1 MAWRLNIVLA
11 VLAAWVAPAG
21 AVPVAGTAS
30 VAGSATVDDSAP
42 AVPEPELG
50 AARINTPDPA
60 GLPAVKIQDLHY
72 GDVLFHFYARDHF
85 EALVRLSAYRDQGH
99 LNPHARDAE
108 LLRGGLYLSLGQHRE
123 AREIF
128 ERLLAD
134 ATTPAP
140 VRDRAWFYLGK
151 VLYATGNF
159 DQSERALRA
168 VSGGLPI
175 ELESERRL
183 LIAQGLMYRG
193 QFDAAIAELDGWQGP
208 DNWTAYGRFNLGVA
222 LVRANRAER
231 GHAMLEQVGLL
242 QTTDPELLS
251 LRDKANLALGY
262 SLLQAGQPVTARA
275 ALDRVR
281 LEGSQANKALL
292 GAGWADAAAGDY
304 QEALVPWIELHGRDL
319 LDAAVQE
326 SYLAVPYAYAEL
338 SAIGQAVQYYE
349 QAIAAYDAERIR
361 IEESITAIRAGRLL
375 TAALAADGGAQ
386 PDWFAQLTTL
396 PDAPESRYLYHL
408 LAGNEFQEGLKS
420 YRSLVSMAQNLD
432 GWSTSL
438 GAYSDMLE
446 TRRSAFT
453 AKLPEADRRLA
464 AVDVA
469 DINRRRDELRARL
482 EAALHDRDTRALAT
496 DAESQ
501 WLNMLAG
508 VDAELAAHAGDAS
521 FDDAREKAR
530 LARGVVMWNLDAAWK
545 TRIWQAQRAMRE
557 LDAVVYDART
567 RQAEAMKARKG
578 APERAAALAVR
589 VDAVSPR
596 VTDLANRVAAAREA
610 QGRRLADIA
619 INELEEQRHRLDEYS
634 VQARYAIATI
644 YDRASSG
651 AP

>member
-11 VLAAWVAPAG
+11 LLAAWAVPAG
-21 AVPVAGTAS
+21 AVPVTGTAPVES
-30 VAGSATVDDSAP
+30 PAAIAGSAP
-42 AVPEPELG
+42 AATEPELG
-50 AARINTPDPA
+50 AARIHTTDPA
-60 GLPAVKIQDLHY
+60 GLPEVKIQDLHY

-134 ATTPAP
+134 ATTPGP

-151 VLYATGNF
+151 VLYATGHF

-168 VSGGLPI
+168 VSKGLPI

-231 GHAMLEQVGLL
+231 GHAMLAQVGLL

-262 SLLQAGQPVTARA
+262 ALLQAGQPVAART

-281 LEGSQANKALL
+281 LEGPQANKALL
-292 GAGWADAAAGDY
+292 GAGWADAAGGDY
-304 QEALVPWIELHGRDL
+304 QEALVPWVELHGRDL

-338 SAIGQAVQYYE
+338 SAIGQAVGYYE
-349 QAIAAYDAERIR
+349 QAIAAYDAERSR
-361 IEESITAIRAGRLL
+361 IEESIVAIRAGHLL
-375 TAALAADGGAQ
+375 TAALAADGGARA
-386 PDWFAQLTTL
+386 DWFAQLTEL

-408 LAGNEFQEGLKS
+408 LAGHEFQEGLKS
-420 YRSLVSMAQNLD
+420 YRSLESMAQNLY

-438 GAYSDMLE
+438 GAFSDMLE
-446 TRRSAFT
+446 TRSSAF
-453 AKLPEADRRLA
+453 AGKLPEADRRLA
-464 AVDVA
+464 TVDVA
-469 DINRRRDELRARL
+469 AINRRRDELRARL
-482 EAALHDRDTRALAT
+482 EAARRDRDTTALTT
-496 DAESQ
+496 DTERQ
-501 WLNMLAG
+501 WLSMLAG
-508 VDAELAAHAGDAS
+508 VDAELATHAGDAS

-530 LARGVVMWNLDAAWK
+530 LARGVVTWNLDAAWK
-545 TRIWQAQRAMRE
+545 TRVWQAQRAMRE
-557 LDAVVYDART
+557 LDAAVSDARA
-567 RQAEAMKARKG
+567 RQAGAVKARQG
-578 APERAAALAVR
+578 TPERAAALAVH

-596 VTDLANRVAAAREA
+596 VTELTVRVEAAKEA

-619 INELEEQRHRLDEYS
+619 INELEDQRHRLDEYS

>member
-11 VLAAWVAPAG
+11 VLAAWAAAAG
-21 AVPVAGTAS
+21 AVPVAGSAS
-30 VAGSATVDDSAP
+30 VAGSATADDS
-42 AVPEPELG
+42 VPVATEPELG

-85 EALVRLSAYRDQGH
+85 EALVRLSAYREQRH

-151 VLYATGNF
+151 VLYATGHF

-242 QTTDPELLS
+242 QTTDPLNS
-251 LRDKANLALGY
+251 VHCATRPIWRSDTPCFRQDSRSRRALRSTGSASKGHRQTRPCWG
-262 SLLQAGQPVTARA
+262 QAGPTLPAVTTSRRWCPGWNCTGATCSMPRSRSPTSRFPMPTRNSRQSAR
-275 ALDRVR
+275 RSGTTNR
-281 LEGSQANKALL
+281 RSR
-292 GAGWADAAAGDY
+292 
-304 QEALVPWIELHGRDL
+304 PTT
-319 LDAAVQE
+319 
-326 SYLAVPYAYAEL
+326 P
-338 SAIGQAVQYYE
+338 SASAST
-349 QAIAAYDAERIR
+349 
-361 IEESITAIRAGRLL
+361 ESIAAIRAGRLL
-375 TAALAADGGAQ
+375 TAALAADRGAQ
-386 PDWFAQLTTL
+386 PDWFAQLTVL

-408 LAGNEFQEGLKS
+408 LAGHEFQEGLKS
-420 YRSLVSMAQNLD
+420 YRSLESMAQNLD

-438 GAYSDMLE
+438 GAFSDMLE
-446 TRRSAFT
+446 TRRSAF
-453 AKLPEADRRLA
+453 AGKLPEADRRLA
-464 AVDVA
+464 MVDVA

-482 EAALHDRDTRALAT
+482 EAALRRSRHHRARDRC
-496 DAESQ
+496 
-501 WLNMLAG
+501 
-508 VDAELAAHAGDAS
+508 
-521 FDDAREKAR
+521 
-530 LARGVVMWNLDAAWK
+530 
-545 TRIWQAQRAMRE
+545 
-557 LDAVVYDART
+557 
-567 RQAEAMKARKG
+567 
-578 APERAAALAVR
+578 
-589 VDAVSPR
+589 
-596 VTDLANRVAAAREA
+596 
-610 QGRRLADIA
+610 
-619 INELEEQRHRLDEYS
+619 
-634 VQARYAIATI
+634 
-644 YDRASSG
+644 
-651 AP
+651 

>member
-1 MAWRLNIVLA
+1 MASRLNIVLA
-11 VLAAWVAPAG
+11 VLAAWAAP
-21 AVPVAGTAS
+21 
-30 VAGSATVDDSAP
+30 VAGSATAGDS
-42 AVPEPELG
+42 VPVATAPELG
-50 AARINTPDPA
+50 AARINTLDPA

-85 EALVRLSAYRDQGH
+85 EALVRLSAYREQRH

-134 ATTPAP
+134 TTTPAQ

-151 VLYATGNF
+151 VLYATGHF

-168 VSGGLPI
+168 VSGGLQI

-242 QTTDPELLS
+242 QTTDPELRS

-262 SLLQAGQPVTARA
+262 ALLQAGQPVAART

-281 LEGSQANKALL
+281 LEGPQANKALL
-292 GAGWADAAAGDY
+292 GAGWADAAGGDY
-304 QEALVPWIELHGRDL
+304 RQALVPWVELHGRDL

-338 SAIGQAVQYYE
+338 SAIGQAVGYYE
-349 QAIAAYDAERIR
+349 QAIEAYDAERIR
-361 IEESITAIRAGRLL
+361 IEESIAAIRSGRLL
-375 TAALAADGGAQ
+375 TAALAADRGAQ
-386 PDWFAQLTTL
+386 PDWFAQLTSL

-408 LAGNEFQEGLKS
+408 LAGHEFQEGLKS
-420 YRSLVSMAQNLD
+420 YRSLESMAQNLD

-438 GAYSDMLE
+438 GAFSDMLGA
-446 TRRSAFT
+446 RASAF
-453 AKLPEADRRLA
+453 AGKLPAADRRLA
-464 AVDVA
+464 MVDVA
-469 DINRRRDELRARL
+469 DINRRRDELRAQL
-482 EAALHDRDTRALAT
+482 EAALRDRDTTALAT
-496 DAESQ
+496 EAERQ
-501 WLNMLAG
+501 WLAMLAG

-521 FDDAREKAR
+521 FDEAREKAR
-530 LARGVVMWNLDAAWK
+530 LTRGVLTWNLDAVWK
-545 TRIWQAQRAMRE
+545 TRVWQAQRAMRE

-567 RQAEAMKARKG
+567 RHAGAVKARKG
-578 APERAAALAVR
+578 TPERAAALAVR

-596 VTDLANRVAAAREA
+596 VTGLAVRVAATKEA